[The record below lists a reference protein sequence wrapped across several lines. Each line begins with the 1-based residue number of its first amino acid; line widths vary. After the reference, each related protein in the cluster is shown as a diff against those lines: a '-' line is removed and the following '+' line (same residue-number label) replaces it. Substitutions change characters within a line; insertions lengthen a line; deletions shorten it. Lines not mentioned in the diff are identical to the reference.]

1 MAVYVIFFDGE
12 MVGYTNTKEA
22 AADWVR
28 GNMEESFE
36 DQPEVLEDLKR
47 DLAEYDREE
56 RDLYLGDGIYYV
68 YEAMKID

>member
-12 MVGYTNTKEA
+12 MVGYTNSKVSATNWIRE
-22 AADWVR
+22 
-28 GNMEESFE
+28 NMEEAFE

-56 RDLYLGDGIYYV
+56 SDLYLGDGIYYV
-68 YEAMKID
+68 YEAEKID

>member
-1 MAVYVIFFDGE
+1 MAVYVVFFDGE

-22 AADWVR
+22 AADWIR
-28 GNMEESFE
+28 ENMEESFE

-68 YEAMKID
+68 YEATKID